1 SSYSPPTS
9 SIGTIYYY
17 CIVSA
22 TGSGCGSAT
31 STVASVVVQP
41 PLSITSQPTAT
52 QSICI
57 GGATSSIAVTV
68 SGGSSSY
75 NYQWYSNTVNSN
87 SGGTLISGAA
97 SDSYVPPA
105 SATGT
110 TYYYCI
116 VSNSVSGIGCND
128 VTSTTAEVIVVSD
141 PQIILQ
147 PTNPSAICVGGVFT
161 LSTNASNGI
170 SPLSY
175 QWQYF
180 DGSSWSNV
188 INNTPSG
195 SVYTGGTSTSLNC
208 SSISAAG
215 SYQYRCQITSPGL
228 GCDAIFTNT
237 VTVDVLADPTVTV
250 QPIAGPS
257 ICLGGTQ
264 VLSLTATGGTPSL
277 TYNWQSNNSGTWVN
291 VANGTPTGAVYT
303 GATTN
308 SLTIA
313 GISVVGSTQY
323 RCQVLATGNGC
334 GTATSTT
341 STLNVV
347 AAPSISTQPVI
358 TQTVC
363 VGGTPTNLQA
373 IASGGTPSLQY
384 QWYSNSANSY
394 TGATLVSGAT
404 SA

>member
-1 SSYSPPTS
+1 MCKSH
-9 SIGTIYYY
+9 
-17 CIVSA
+17 
-22 TGSGCGSAT
+22 
-31 STVASVVVQP
+31 
-41 PLSITSQPTAT
+41 
-52 QSICI
+52 
-57 GGATSSIAVTV
+57 
-68 SGGSSSY
+68 
-75 NYQWYSNTVNSN
+75 
-87 SGGTLISGAA
+87 
-97 SDSYVPPA
+97 
-105 SATGT
+105 T
-110 TYYYCI
+110 TKI
-116 VSNSVSGIGCND
+116 W
-128 VTSTTAEVIVVSD
+128 
-141 PQIILQ
+141 
-147 PTNPSAICVGGVFT
+147 F
-161 LSTNASNGI
+161 
-170 SPLSY
+170 Y

-358 TQTVC
+358 TQTLC

-404 SA
+404 SATYTPSTAAAGTVYYFCTVTAAGNGCNPINSSISEVIVVPDPAISAQPLLSQTVCTGGTLTSLSVTASGGTPSLTYQWYSSSTNAYAGSPIVGANSASYTPPTASAGTTYNYSIVSAAGNG